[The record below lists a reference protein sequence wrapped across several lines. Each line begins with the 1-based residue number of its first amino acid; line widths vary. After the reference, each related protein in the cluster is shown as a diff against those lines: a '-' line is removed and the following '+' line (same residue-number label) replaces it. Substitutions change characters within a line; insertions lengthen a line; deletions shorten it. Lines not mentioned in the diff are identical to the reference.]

1 MGRANINNLYEW
13 FRAQYGG
20 EDSVA
25 FQRAQDAFIQSLAG
39 YSLILYLLQI
49 KDRHNGNVMIDR
61 DGHMIHI
68 DFGFIFDITPGGIKF
83 ELSPFKLTSEMI
95 QIMGGRESKQYRRFV
110 ELCIRA
116 FLVSRP
122 YAEPI
127 IQMVRL
133 MLHSG
138 LPCFKGEATIERL
151 RKRFQLDLNEKQ
163 AASFML
169 GLVNSARRSVSTTL
183 YDGYQKLTNGIPY

>member
-13 FRAQYGG
+13 FLAQYGG
-20 EDSVA
+20 ENTIA
-25 FQRAQDAFIQSLAG
+25 YQQARDAFIQSLAG

-61 DGHMIHI
+61 DGHLIHI

-83 ELSPFKLTSEMI
+83 ELSPFKLTAEMI
-95 QIMGGRESKQYRRFV
+95 QIMGGRQSKHYRRYL

-133 MLHSG
+133 MLNSG

-151 RKRFQLDLNEKQ
+151 RQRFQLDLNEKQ
-163 AASFML
+163 AASFMHN
-169 GLVNSARRSVSTTL
+169 LVDSARRSVSTTL